1 MPDIE
6 ETEEV
11 QESTEEPAEE
21 ESEETAEAPAPE
33 EAAESAPETP
43 EPVPQKPAN
52 EMKIV
57 IVVKDENIMLGVQSP
72 DCDPHYTTMTGTLA
86 AALKKVPAL
95 VAEAKQK
102 WATSPLNPKADLP
115 EPPAPVVPPRRQA
128 APEPTKPKAQP
139 SFF

>member
-52 EMKIV
+52 EMKVV
-57 IVVKDENIMLGVQSP
+57 IVVRDDKIMLGVQSP
-72 DCDPHYTTMTGTLA
+72 DCDPVYTTMTGTLA
-86 AALKKVPAL
+86 MALKKVSAL
-95 VAEAKQK
+95 VTKAKQK
-102 WATSPLNPKADLP
+102 WQANPKYPKADLP
-115 EPPAPVVPPRRQA
+115 APPPTPVPARTPSSS
-128 APEPTKPKAQP
+128 TSSKPKVQP